1 MKKIHRYT
9 LVELLVVVA
18 IAAVILGIA
27 TPVFTAMMKGGAM
40 TSTTRELAAKIKA
53 ARSYAVTNN
62 CYVALVFP
70 TGKDWSSVKPA
81 FSYRAYR
88 PCVVYKDENEDW
100 VFDSWIDGEGW
111 KTMNKGIIIAK
122 DETGVSEAGDG
133 KNPTEFYAAQ
143 IEIDS
148 VTGKETIKS
157 VSEATKVK
165 LVPLGRLE
173 SATKADDED
182 MQSVE
187 RAIIF
192 KPNGQLAG
200 IDSNKQLRFRL
211 IEGVPV
217 TSTSVQVTNV
227 YTEDSKKY
235 APAQYF
241 IINPLTCKI
250 TFSNKPA
257 ELK

>member
-1 MKKIHRYT
+1 M
-9 LVELLVVVA
+9 
-18 IAAVILGIA
+18 
-27 TPVFTAMMKGGAM
+27 
-40 TSTTRELAAKIKA
+40 
-53 ARSYAVTNN
+53 
-62 CYVALVFP
+62 
-70 TGKDWSSVKPA
+70 
-81 FSYRAYR
+81 
-88 PCVVYKDENEDW
+88 
-100 VFDSWIDGEGW
+100 
-111 KTMNKGIIIAK
+111 
-122 DETGVSEAGDG
+122 
-133 KNPTEFYAAQ
+133 
-143 IEIDS
+143 
-148 VTGKETIKS
+148 
-157 VSEATKVK
+157 
-165 LVPLGRLE
+165 GRLE